1 MKGRTLNSNEIV
13 AVDVEIYDRKTN
25 VVGGGN
31 SGSGENS
38 NNGMAEKV
46 PRYATIELSNDY
58 IVRKDLE
65 DLRRVSKNENGNTT
79 NDNGHTNNDNDSN
92 AEQKQQQPQPY
103 PTKAVPFMMNDSFI
117 NKNNNNTYGDN
128 DHVPSLTLVMRIER
142 IFDGLSTDAYA
153 STAWDDDNDRDNN
166 NNSNNTNDDINDGN
180 EGPDENVLRA
190 LQHSLLCA
198 GLLDS
203 IRAEVIDTND
213 DGNNNNNKKRNNNN
227 NSETAT
233 TNASSWQKGKKKRRI
248 GSNMI
253 ASGGGS
259 GGGIA
264 AGSSGESM
272 VAWIAGGGTEETFLP
287 PPSLMGGDLG
297 VAHCHEG
304 EVRIRLD
311 PRHDLSVR
319 LVEVG
324 TETTNNGIKSSE
336 DNNNDNSG
344 KEDKNAGDND
354 NGDINN
360 DDKDCIDRQRLRS
373 ICRLLLLNAQLL
385 HHDRQLQHASST
397 VINPPN
403 GSSTRGRNNSTVVDY
418 NGVGL
423 GGRET
428 RHESLNIPN
437 NNLSTVTTRRS
448 GILRSCV
455 GLGAKLLLEREIRQN
470 LMVRFSFRDFF
481 IYGVHHA

>member
-1 MKGRTLNSNEIV
+1 MKLWRF
-13 AVDVEIYDRKTN
+13 DVEIYDRKTN

-31 SGSGENS
+31 SGISGENS

-79 NDNGHTNNDNDSN
+79 
-92 AEQKQQQPQPY
+92 
-103 PTKAVPFMMNDSFI
+103 
-117 NKNNNNTYGDN
+117 
-128 DHVPSLTLVMRIER
+128 
-142 IFDGLSTDAYA
+142 
-153 STAWDDDNDRDNN
+153 
-166 NNSNNTNDDINDGN
+166 
-180 EGPDENVLRA
+180 NVLRA

-373 ICRLLLLNAQLL
+373 ICRLLFLNAQLL

-437 NNLSTVTTRRS
+437 NNLSTVTARRS